1 MALHGG
7 VSFLSLVYTSF
18 NSPRQ
23 LRALPLEEAQP
34 PVNANPLVWFGEPA

>member
-7 VSFLSLVYTSF
+7 DVVSNLVYTSF

-23 LRALPLEEAQP
+23 LRVLPLEEAQ
-34 PVNANPLVWFGEPA
+34 ASR